1 MGGWGVG
8 GPFELNLK
16 MTCEFSKGRT
26 KTKGF
31 HGKENMSK
39 GLEVEPRGG
48 LSSEVMSY
56 TKKAEGSGRD
66 SWGWTV
72 KNFQLTEW

>member
-1 MGGWGVG
+1 MGGGGGGGGVG
-8 GPFELNLK
+8 GTFELNLK

-39 GLEVEPRGG
+39 GLEVE
-48 LSSEVMSY
+48 
-56 TKKAEGSGRD
+56 T
-66 SWGWTV
+66 
-72 KNFQLTEW
+72 